1 MLVLEAGPQ
10 NVLLLVFRAGLVHF
24 FSQALPLSRMLDHDA
39 FRSALV
45 VRDTKTPSISG
56 FLEHPDYR
64 QIASFFLGWV
74 FICSL
79 LCIVT
84 SPAMCHLYRM
94 CYKAFDG
101 RKGPQ
106 LDADFRDGHGTLWN
120 NSEKFPIDALFWG
133 DRNSSIQSLEEEN
146 SALVL
151 LLSFCFAFASVAHLS
166 SLLSFNSKS
175 GPSACAFL
183 VALGGISSACA
194 RFMGLIILNLDLRKF
209 KLWRWEIYLAWS
221 WLFVAGGFVVTT
233 YAMSTGTVT
242 CRYVQQLDMNLCY
255 RTSYLPTAL
264 TMSVM
269 LVILEF
275 YMIGRL
281 LSFIA
286 PPFLEFKHRIG
297 AVTDTRVLRA
307 ISLLLFDILN
317 LVPGVK
323 VINIVGEFIPF
334 SIGALIVLAM
344 FQKHRRRPVL
354 GEPMPVPMSLRGS
367 TARTIHISM
376 PPRHSTQNYFPGHPF
391 AASTD
396 FAATQTY
403 RTSIASSISSSLYS
417 YNTAARSCQ
426 TGAGTGV
433 VRVASRLKYTQS
445 RPHLLD
451 PAETYISPVSSHGHD
466 GAAEEYTKTRS
477 GPPSDAASAGH
488 ILPNQNDYAN
498 SSERHQDLPTL
509 GGPPIMSRIKITTSR
524 PRQPPASLM
533 SPLISA
539 DSMPYGSDIIGA
551 SGSRG
556 TVDVAK
562 RPSRRSRRST
572 LPSNVSFLLPLESSP
587 ASIVHFHRSSIG
599 APVPSDEK
607 SLGSED
613 RHDRWLTFGQS
624 SLSPT
629 RRRTFGDQS
638 LQSFILQTS
647 STEQSATNVPRS
659 SKLLAPSPFGEQSY
673 NILSLAA
680 SQRSHRRLSSL
691 KVQEEAEEDNS
702 AVDPSIPAFATYR
715 SAPPAGGMRIR
726 GPRPPPKVFSQTWYR

>member
-1 MLVLEAGPQ
+1 
-10 NVLLLVFRAGLVHF
+10 
-24 FSQALPLSRMLDHDA
+24 
-39 FRSALV
+39 
-45 VRDTKTPSISG
+45 
-56 FLEHPDYR
+56 
-64 QIASFFLGWV
+64 
-74 FICSL
+74 
-79 LCIVT
+79 
-84 SPAMCHLYRM
+84 MCHLYRM
-94 CYKAFDG
+94 CYKAFGG
-101 RKGPQ
+101 RRGPQ
-106 LDADFRDGHGTLWN
+106 LDTDFRDGHGTLWN
-120 NSEKFPIDALFWG
+120 NSEKLPMDALFGG
-133 DRNSSIQSLEEEN
+133 DRNSSIKLLEEKN
-146 SALVL
+146 PALVM

-166 SLLSFNSKS
+166 SLLSFNSNS
-175 GPSACAFL
+175 GPSTCAFL

-209 KLWRWEIYLAWS
+209 RLWRWEIYLAWS
-221 WLFVAGGFVVTT
+221 WLFVAGGFVIAA
-233 YAMSTGTVT
+233 YATSTGTVA
-242 CRYVQQLDMNLCY
+242 YVQQLDTHLCY

-269 LVILEF
+269 FVILEL
-275 YMIGRL
+275 YMIGRI

-323 VINIVGEFIPF
+323 VIGIIGEFVPF

-367 TARTIHISM
+367 IACTIHISM
-376 PPRHSTQNYFPGHPF
+376 PPRHSAQNYIPGHPF

-417 YNTAARSCQ
+417 HNTAARSYQ
-426 TGAGTGV
+426 TGGGTGV

-498 SSERHQDLPTL
+498 SSERHQDLPTW
-509 GGPPIMSRIKITTSR
+509 GSPPIMSRIKITTSQ
-524 PRQPPASLM
+524 PRQPPAALM
-533 SPLISA
+533 SPPISA
-539 DSMPYGSDIIGA
+539 DSMSYGPDIIGA

-556 TVDVAK
+556 KVDVAK

-572 LPSNVSFLLPLESSP
+572 LPSNLSFLLPLESSP
-587 ASIVHFHRSSIG
+587 ASVVHFQRSSIG
-599 APVPSDEK
+599 ASAPSDEK

-638 LQSFILQTS
+638 LRSSILQTS
-647 STEQSATNVPRS
+647 STEQSVTNVPHS
-659 SKLLAPSPFGEQSY
+659 SKLPATSPFGEQSF

-680 SQRSHRRLSSL
+680 SQRSNRRLPSL

-702 AVDPSIPAFATYR
+702 SVDPSVPAFATYR
-715 SAPPAGGMRIR
+715 RAPPAGGMRIR
-726 GPRPPPKVFSQTWYR
+726 GPRPPPNVFSQTWYR